1 MAPFWPL
8 GSVAPT
14 MPIASRLDNVAEAR
28 RLARRVLPRA
38 LFDYIDGGAEDEV
51 TMGENERALRQI
63 AFRPRMGTKVHRPR
77 LDTTVLGRPVSLPV
91 LLAPCGLVEMVH
103 PDGAIGVAR
112 AARRAGTVSVLSTVA
127 GTPPAALS
135 HEPGPR
141 WFQLYAAGRDEADD
155 LMGQASSAGFEGLV
169 VTIDTPALGLRDRD
183 VRNGVGGPIRLGA
196 RSALRLGPQIVAR
209 PGWSLRMLRRMQWT
223 AGGTQRLAAGAASVG
238 FPTVAMLASPFGW
251 DDIAR
256 IRRRWSGSLVIKGVL
271 SGDDAL
277 RAADAGADAV
287 VVSNHGGRQLEG
299 APATARVL
307 PEVVD
312 VAGDRVEVLMDGGVR
327 RGGDVVKALAIGARA
342 VLVGRPYLYALAV
355 AGEPGVERLL
365 GIFRS
370 EMSRTLSLLGCPD
383 VAELNRSW
391 LQPNA

>member
-1 MAPFWPL
+1 MAPFWPIC
-8 GSVAPT
+8 SVAPT

-63 AFRPRMGTKVHRPR
+63 AFRPRMGTKVQRPR
-77 LDTTVLGRPVSLPV
+77 LDTTVLGRSVSLPV

-135 HEPGPR
+135 DEPGPR

-196 RSALRLGPQIVAR
+196 RSALRLRTADRGA
-209 PGWSLRMLRRMQWT
+209 PGMEP
-223 AGGTQRLAAGAASVG
+223 A
-238 FPTVAMLASPFGW
+238 
-251 DDIAR
+251 
-256 IRRRWSGSLVIKGVL
+256 
-271 SGDDAL
+271 DA
-277 RAADAGADAV
+277 AADAVDGRRH
-287 VVSNHGGRQLEG
+287 SGGSPR
-299 APATARVL
+299 ARRPWGSRPWPCWRHRSAGTTL
-307 PEVVD
+307 P
-312 VAGDRVEVLMDGGVR
+312 GS
-327 RGGDVVKALAIGARA
+327 
-342 VLVGRPYLYALAV
+342 AV
-355 AGEPGVERLL
+355 AGPA
-365 GIFRS
+365 
-370 EMSRTLSLLGCPD
+370 P
-383 VAELNRSW
+383 W
-391 LQPNA
+391 